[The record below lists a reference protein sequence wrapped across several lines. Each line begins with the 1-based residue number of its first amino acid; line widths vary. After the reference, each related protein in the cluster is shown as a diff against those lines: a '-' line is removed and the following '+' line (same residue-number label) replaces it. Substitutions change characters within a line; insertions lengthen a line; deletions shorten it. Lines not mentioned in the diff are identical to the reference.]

1 MSEQLTMDLSTP
13 EYEEPTSGRYSVDKL
28 VSTFVKIRDKRSALK
43 QKYEADDAELK
54 EALDAI
60 KHELLATCKTV
71 GAESIKTKFGTAMR
85 TIKSRYWTG
94 DWDSMY
100 SFIAEH
106 NAFGLLEKRV
116 HQTNMKQFLDEHP
129 DLKPAGLN
137 IDHEYDITVRRN

>member
-1 MSEQLTMDLSTP
+1 
-13 EYEEPTSGRYSVDKL
+13 VDKL

-54 EALDAI
+54 NALDAL
-60 KHELLATCKTV
+60 KHELLSTCKAV
-71 GAESIKTKFGTAMR
+71 GAESIKTKFGTAIR
-85 TIKSRYWTG
+85 SVKSRYWTG

-100 SFIAEH
+100 TFISEH

>member
-1 MSEQLTMDLSTP
+1 MSDQLALDLPTP
-13 EYEEPTSGRYSVDKL
+13 ESEEEASTRYSVDKL
-28 VSTFVKIRDKRSALK
+28 VGTFVKIRDKRSALK

-54 EALDAI
+54 ASLDAI

-71 GAESIKTKFGTAMR
+71 GAESIKTKFGTAIR
-85 TIKSRYWTG
+85 SIKSRYWTG

-100 SFIAEH
+100 SFIADH